1 MGDALA
7 CCAQAEGQTGFTVN
21 DREGEMMEPTDA
33 EDDLLDMAFGLEAT
47 SRYLTHPYLTP
58 WDDWEHNSCS

>member
-1 MGDALA
+1 MHAL
-7 CCAQAEGQTGFTVN
+7 QAEGQTGFTVN

-47 SRYLTHPYLTP
+47 SRYFNEPTSRILSP
-58 WDDWEHNSCS
+58 DFCARACDAC

>member
-1 MGDALA
+1 MHAL
-7 CCAQAEGQTGFTVN
+7 QAEGQTGFTVN

-47 SRYLTHPYLTP
+47 SRYF
-58 WDDWEHNSCS
+58 N